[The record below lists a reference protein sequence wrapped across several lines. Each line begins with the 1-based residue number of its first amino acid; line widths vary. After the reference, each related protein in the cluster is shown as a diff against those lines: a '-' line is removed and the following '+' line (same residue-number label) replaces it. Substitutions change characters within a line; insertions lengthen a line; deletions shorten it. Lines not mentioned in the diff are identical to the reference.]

1 MRAALL
7 DPTTTASSDAAEAPL
22 PIAIALYAVSVVVA
36 RIPAV
41 IENIPCAPADERT
54 EPPLVLKLSSE
65 GSLSISS
72 VPSFTWK

>member
-7 DPTTTASSDAAEAPL
+7 EPTTTASSDAAEAPL
-22 PIAIALYAVSVVVA
+22 PIAIALFAVLVVVA

-41 IENIPCAPADERT
+41 MECIPRAPADERT

>member
-7 DPTTTASSDAAEAPL
+7 EPITTASSDAAEAPS
-22 PIAIALYAVSVVVA
+22 PIAIDLYASAVVFA

-41 IENIPCAPADERT
+41 IEKLARAAAAERT

>member
-7 DPTTTASSDAAEAPL
+7 EPTTTASSDAAEAPL

-41 IENIPCAPADERT
+41 INTLCAPPDKRT
-54 EPPLVLKLSSE
+54 GAASS
-65 GSLSISS
+65 S
-72 VPSFTWK
+72 